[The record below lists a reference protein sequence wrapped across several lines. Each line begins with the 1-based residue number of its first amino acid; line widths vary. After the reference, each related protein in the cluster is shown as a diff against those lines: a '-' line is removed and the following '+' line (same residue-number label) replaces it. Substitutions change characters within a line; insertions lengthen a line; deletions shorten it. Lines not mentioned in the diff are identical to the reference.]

1 MKQEIYEFA
10 TRWLREFG
18 DPEASPYDLLEG
30 EFSDDCRELGFRM
43 DCGRAFADKYGNADR
58 DAEALRRVIGEM
70 DDLLLLGSA
79 AYSRWRYFKH
89 WAYSSGEILELEN
102 RDWFLLALNRMAQL
116 AGVEADKQIARI
128 SVTYRCVVRTEGTL
142 QLNGPISIE
151 TDENLILDRDTE
163 TVEIVRNLGTGCSL
177 TNRIHVE
184 GGVGALLDGMD
195 PDVLFGVAAGDPDD
209 VLQDPNC
216 IRRYETTVALCDGT
230 EKYFSGDFDRRS
242 LPIGWAEFARKV
254 REFVEFYLM
263 SELLDPSVY
272 GKAKRCA
279 SDYIY
284 CRVMFYGNY
293 TKYYYRTE
301 DASICLGDRVVV
313 PFGKDNFE
321 LEGDVVDIGYYQ
333 ADEVPFPL
341 EKTKSIL
348 RKAERRGLA

>member
-1 MKQEIYEFA
+1 MKREIYEFA
-10 TRWLREFG
+10 IRWLYAFG
-18 DPEASPYDLLEG
+18 NPKDSPYDLLEG
-30 EFSDDCRELGFRM
+30 EFQDDCRELGFRM
-43 DCGRAFADKYGNADR
+43 DCGRAFAEKYGEADKS
-58 DAEALRRVIGEM
+58 AEALRRVIGEI

-79 AYSRWRYFKH
+79 VYFRWRHFKH
-89 WAYSSGEILELEN
+89 RAHSSGEILEPEN

-116 AGVEADKQIARI
+116 AGIEADKQIARI
-128 SVTYRCVVRTEGTL
+128 SVAYRCVTRTEGTL

-151 TDENLILDRDTE
+151 TGEILNLDRDAE

-184 GGVGALLDGMD
+184 GGVSALLDDMD
-195 PDVLFGVAAGDPDD
+195 PDVLFGVAAGDPAD
-209 VLQDPNC
+209 VLQDPDC
-216 IRRYETTVALCDGT
+216 IRRYEMTVALCDGT
-230 EKYFSGDFDRRS
+230 EKHFSGDFDRRS
-242 LPIGWAEFARKV
+242 LPIGWAEFARNV
-254 REFVEFYLM
+254 RNFVEFYLV

-284 CRVMFYGNY
+284 CSVMFYWNNE
-293 TKYYYRTE
+293 KYYYRTE
-301 DASICLGDRVVV
+301 DAAIRLGDRVVV
-313 PFGKDNFE
+313 PFGRDNFE

-348 RKAERRGLA
+348 RKAEGR